1 MVGKAYLEF
10 LQQFALEPG
19 MIDVSCPIEPIGG
32 HLDRLNA
39 LLNQHLVACQD
50 CFYPADRVAA
60 QVWAGPI
67 DSKFGVDAFCNVQ
80 VRPAALII
88 DVSRVVPDD
97 WPRLVA
103 HEYAH
108 AIVGDSGHSRRYAEV
123 LQHLCR
129 GWGWEL
135 LPTFAHGGIDCYG
148 TTLATFPPCR
158 STPRPMDFWQGC

>member
-1 MVGKAYLEF
+1 
-10 LQQFALEPG
+10 
-19 MIDVSCPIEPIGG
+19 MIDVSHPIDPIALS
-32 HLDRLNA
+32 LDRINVQLH
-39 LLNQHLVACQD
+39 QHLVACQD

-67 DSKFGVDAFCNVQ
+67 TPSFRVDAFCNVQ
-80 VRPAALII
+80 ARPAALII
-88 DVSRVVPDD
+88 DVSRVLPDD

-108 AIVGDSGHSRRYAEV
+108 AIVGDSGHCRRYAEV

-135 LPTFAHGGIDCYG
+135 LPTYADGGVDCHRVN
-148 TTLATFPPCR
+148 LATFPPCR
-158 STPRPMDFWQGC
+158 SQPNPRDFWRGC

>member
-1 MVGKAYLEF
+1 VLGKAYLEF
-10 LQQFALEPG
+10 LQQFDLEPG
-19 MIDVSCPIEPIGG
+19 MVDVSCPINPIGLS
-32 HLDRLNA
+32 LDRINA
-39 LLNQHLVACQD
+39 QLHEYLVACQD
-50 CFYPADRVAA
+50 CFHVVDRVAA

-67 DSKFGVDAFCNVQ
+67 NPKFGVDAFCNVQ
-80 VRPAALII
+80 ARPVALII

-129 GWGWEL
+129 GLGWESNL
-135 LPTFAHGGIDCYG
+135 YDVDLT
-148 TTLATFPPCR
+148 TFPPCR
-158 STPRPMDFWQGC
+158 STRRPMDFWRGQGLC

>member
-1 MVGKAYLEF
+1 VVRTAYLEF

-19 MIDVSCPIEPIGG
+19 MIDVSSSIGPIAV
-32 HLDRLNA
+32 HLDRVNA
-39 LLNQHLVACQD
+39 MLRQHLVACQD
-50 CFYPADRVAA
+50 CFYPVDRVAA

-67 DSKFGVDAFCNVQ
+67 DPKFGVDAFCNVQ
-80 VRPAALII
+80 VRPVALII
-88 DVSRVVPDD
+88 DVSRVVPAD

-108 AIVGDSGHSRRYAEV
+108 AIVGDGGHSRRYAEV

-135 LPTFAHGGIDCYG
+135 LPTYVDGGVNVHEVE
-148 TTLATFPPCR
+148 LATFPPCR
-158 STPRPMDFWQGC
+158 STLKPVDFWRSC